1 MVFCSKCGKKVPDNA
16 AFCPYCGA
24 KTSIGSGVGV
34 SYSSEDLREAL
45 AKMGEELE
53 KTFETV
59 GKELHEAFKTVRED
73 VRKSARTDVIAC
85 QKCGEKN
92 SSSAIFCSKCGTKLV
107 KKQ

>member
-1 MVFCSKCGKKVPDNA
+1 MPEDS

-24 KTSIGSGVGV
+24 KTSVGSEARAY
-34 SYSSEDLREAL
+34 YSSEDLREAL

-92 SSSAIFCSKCGTKLV
+92 PSSANFCSKCGTKLV